1 MLTLPCGGV
10 SFLLGEEK
18 WLYQN
23 VKILSLLAQ
32 SAKKEIMHQAKTQ
45 LQIQK
50 ELKSQNS
57 VQDAVKEPFIKKQ
70 NNLLWGNYV

>member
-23 VKILSLLAQ
+23 AKILSLLAQ
-32 SAKKEIMHQAKTQ
+32 SAKREIMHQAKIQ
-45 LQIQK
+45 LQILK

-57 VQDAVKEPFIKKQ
+57 VQDAEREPFIKKQ
-70 NNLLWGNYV
+70 NNLDWGKYV